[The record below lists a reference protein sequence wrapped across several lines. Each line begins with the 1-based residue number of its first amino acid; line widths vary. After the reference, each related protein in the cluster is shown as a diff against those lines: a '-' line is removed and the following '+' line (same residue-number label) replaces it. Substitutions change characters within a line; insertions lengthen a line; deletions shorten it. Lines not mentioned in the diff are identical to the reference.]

1 LHLFQHL
8 IKLVRQ
14 PNTHKKRPKKPV
26 QRPKQ
31 SYPKKHINK
40 KVPFG
45 TFYFGARG
53 ARGLAGAFGLAAALG
68 FAGALGLATGAGLVS
83 ATGAGLVS
91 TAGAGASTLYGA
103 SNSEGLP
110 NKNSLIFVNIMFSYQ
125 VFS

>member
-1 LHLFQHL
+1 M
-8 IKLVRQ
+8 
-14 PNTHKKRPKKPV
+14 HKKRPKKLA
-26 QRPKQ
+26 QRPGQ

-45 TFYFGARG
+45 TFYFS
-53 ARGLAGAFGLAAALG
+53 ARGLAGAFGLTAGLG
-68 FAGALGLATGAGLVS
+68 LGVALGLATGAGLVS